1 MTKKEV
7 VKLFH
12 KNVSKHT
19 YERWGRVGHMRGRD
33 VLRVDPDLKREAWV
47 TFLNQLIKD
56 NKITSEETKNW
67 SNPF

>member
-1 MTKKEV
+1 
-7 VKLFH
+7 
-12 KNVSKHT
+12 
-19 YERWGRVGHMRGRD
+19 MRGSD